1 MERKVTYGYVERTH
15 GLKGRLVLK
24 LFVMGPAVPL
34 DEGSV
39 LYIGEK
45 PFTVTRSRKRDNER
59 ITVDCEGLFSREQ
72 ADELRGET
80 VTVDLDSVLKEG
92 FPLPV
97 HGFSGFTVL
106 SGGMRFQVEE
116 VRYNSTNPQLMVK
129 GEKGLFP
136 VPLNLALTG
145 EVDPEQRTITV
156 QLPEGLEEL

>member
-24 LFVMGPAVPL
+24 LFVMGPAVAL
-34 DEGSV
+34 EEGTV
-39 LYIGEK
+39 LLIGEK
-45 PFTVTRSRKRDNER
+45 SFTVTRSRKRDNER
-59 ITVDCEGLFSREQ
+59 ITIDCEGLFSREQ

-80 VTVDLDSVLKEG
+80 VTADLDSVLKEG

-106 SGGMRFQVEE
+106 SGERSFQVEE
-116 VRYNSTNPQLMVK
+116 VQYNSTNPQLMVK
-129 GEKGLFP
+129 GDKGVFP
-136 VPLNLALTG
+136 VPLNLALSG
-145 EVDPEQRTITV
+145 DVDPDTRTITV